1 MLIVSITSTMEG
13 FRDWKTKL
21 SWFQLFDYLALLLI
35 FAYVRCN
42 MYLGRYVTSQS
53 FEIQIPLGDPVL
65 LKSRDYSPNITLLYR
80 AWKNILWDKKTKITL
95 IEISSP

>member
-13 FRDWKTKL
+13 FAIEKE
-21 SWFQLFDYLALLLI
+21 SWADFNSLTISLLLI
-35 FAYVRCN
+35 FAHVRCK

-65 LKSRDYSPNITLLYR
+65 LKSKDYSPNITLLYR
-80 AWKNILWDKKTKITL
+80 AWKKYSGIKK
-95 IEISSP
+95 PR

>member
-1 MLIVSITSTMEG
+1 
-13 FRDWKTKL
+13 
-21 SWFQLFDYLALLLI
+21 
-35 FAYVRCN
+35 

-80 AWKNILWDKKTKITL
+80 AWKNILWDKKNQDNTDWDIFTLASVFFKLYNKIQT
-95 IEISSP
+95 EYRPSY